1 MTDQEAREFVLA
13 NPAEFG
19 CSDLPREA
27 VEGDNAQVL
36 HSPAGFAIV
45 RPLGAKTIH
54 LGNRRTVTSGL
65 EPVLSYL
72 WIDPAHRGQG
82 HGQRLIREALRQ
94 HGQHSDVV
102 AGCYG
107 PDRLRLFR
115 RCGFTIDE
123 SDGEWH
129 RLRWRNTSMLAAML
143 RG

>member
-1 MTDQEAREFVLA
+1 MTDQEAREFVLH

-19 CSDLPREA
+19 CSDLPCAA

-45 RPLGAKTIH
+45 RPLGAKTLH
-54 LGNRRTVTSGL
+54 LGNRWAITPGV
-65 EPVLSYL
+65 EPVLSFL
-72 WIDPAHRGQG
+72 WIDPTHRGHG
-82 HGQRLIREALRQ
+82 HGQRLIREVLRQ
-94 HGQHSDVV
+94 HGHHSDV
-102 AGCYG
+102 ATACCG